1 MDFLLF
7 VSYTKNNSLFKNV
20 IKYLIKHEIFIHIHT
35 LSSGESVAKEIL
47 DKNFN
52 KDNKKL
58 FMTYIES
65 YPSSHN
71 CLACNKFTTEY
82 LTLAAELKNDIKTF
96 LDQ

>member
-20 IKYLIKHEIFIHIHT
+20 INYLIKNEIFMHLHT
-35 LSSGESVAKEIL
+35 LTSGDSVAKEIL
-47 DKNFN
+47 DINYN

-58 FMTYIES
+58 FMKYIES
-65 YPSSHN
+65 YPSTHS

-82 LTLAAELKNDIKTF
+82 LIQAAE
-96 LDQ
+96 